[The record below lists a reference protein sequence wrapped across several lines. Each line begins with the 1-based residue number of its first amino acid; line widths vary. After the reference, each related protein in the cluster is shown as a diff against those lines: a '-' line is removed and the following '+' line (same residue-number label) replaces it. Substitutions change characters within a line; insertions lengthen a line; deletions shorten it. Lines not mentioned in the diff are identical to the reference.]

1 MIRKGESYPA
11 WNYTV
16 KNIQKYV
23 WNEQYK
29 KICKSLDKEIV
40 ELMRAEQKNN
50 IKLVIKGNGLKR
62 KSKGKLKEIETL
74 SNVIAALE
82 EKRLK
87 FK

>member
-1 MIRKGESYPA
+1 
-11 WNYTV
+11 
-16 KNIQKYV
+16 
-23 WNEQYK
+23 
-29 KICKSLDKEIV
+29 
-40 ELMRAEQKNN
+40 MRAEQKNN

-62 KSKGKLKEIETL
+62 KSKGKLKEIENL